1 MSILWGAGL
10 LPINWFRA
18 IGLLLLIS
26 ATLVVTDDLAKLMNA
41 ESPLV
46 SGFVFGG
53 LIYIL
58 AMNGGFVVRFCVKGE
73 LKDNKIGKGAESMI
87 NQWVPLK
94 NVRVSVLEFDKMR
107 TALVGERGGYRL
119 FITTGAL
126 REMSPAGMIG
136 VLAHEAGHVRLKHT
150 DQLCVLFGA
159 LGGSKIAFGVPPI
172 GVVLLLFAYLYLS
185 RIREFAADE
194 EGAKQVGKEAMYAAF
209 SEHRHATGEAD
220 ISRFSEFFVSH
231 PSLHR
236 RIQRIQNLKIAK
248 A

>member
-1 MSILWGAGL
+1 M

-26 ATLVVTDDLAKLMNA
+26 MSLVLTDEAAKWLHA
-41 ESPLV
+41 DSPLV

-58 AMNGGFVVRFCVKGE
+58 AMNGGAVLRMCVKGE
-73 LKDNKIGKGAESMI
+73 IKDSKIGLGAERMI
-87 NQWVPLK
+87 NQWVPNK
-94 NVRVSVLEFDKMR
+94 NVRVSVLEFEKMR

-159 LGGSKIAFGVPPI
+159 MGGSKIAFGIPPLGI
-172 GVVLLLFAYLYLS
+172 VVLLFGYLYLS
-185 RIREFAADE
+185 RTREFAADA
-194 EGAKQVGKEAMYAAF
+194 EGARQVGKEAMYAAF
-209 SEHRHATGEAD
+209 SEHRHATEEAD
-220 ISRFSEFFVSH
+220 ISRFSELFVSH

-236 RIQRIQNLKIAK
+236 RIAHVQDLKI
-248 A
+248 